1 MSGCGHSLDWVCFK
15 QTGQPPAAVTTG
27 VDPEDVTASIGSAE
41 GTLVATMTQLLKAH
55 TEAIAAQTAS
65 QHLPYL
71 LFAYRSSV
79 QESTRESPFYLL
91 YGRDPRLATDTV
103 LCAPARLYP
112 TDIGDYRNELT
123 TKLASAWANAK
134 KEIGGAQAAQKRQYD
149 RAAKDPKL
157 RCGDRVMVYMPSEVQ
172 GKDRKLARPY
182 HGPYRVL
189 NITPTNAEVVLIDQ
203 PRDPPIFV
211 SLSRVRHCY
220 EEMADVSWSGPRRKR
235 RRRRRTRSKAGAS
248 GSDAVVEPPP
258 GRPEPSPQQESV
270 PQRAGP
276 ITRSMTRTRS
286 D

>member
-1 MSGCGHSLDWVCFK
+1 MGRTPPLSSDCVSLLGSGVHQGNPLL
-15 QTGQPPAAVTTG
+15 PPMGGIHGCPPRLCCV
-27 VDPEDVTASIGSAE
+27 
-41 GTLVATMTQLLKAH
+41 
-55 TEAIAAQTAS
+55 
-65 QHLPYL
+65 HLPDCTL
-71 LFAYRSSV
+71 
-79 QESTRESPFYLL
+79 P
-91 YGRDPRLATDTV
+91 
-103 LCAPARLYP
+103 
-112 TDIGDYRNELT
+112 DYRNELT

-134 KEIGGAQAAQKRQYD
+134 KEIGGTQAVQKRQYN

-172 GKDRKLARPY
+172 RKNTKLARPY

-189 NITPTNAEVVLIDQ
+189 NVTPTNAEVVMIDQ

-211 SLSRVRHCY
+211 SLSRVCHCY
-220 EEMADVSWSGPRRKR
+220 EEMADVSWSGPRQK

-270 PQRAGP
+270 PQGAGP